1 MHPSGR
7 LWTVARLQAHQGLSP
22 CGLGKGSLVGD
33 GVADP
38 SEEKDHD
45 DLEENK
51 KEEDE
56 EA

>member
-1 MHPSGR
+1 MHTSGR